1 MAMFG
6 RLGLAKEAVVGP
18 VTRFIASQN
27 IWFFTLFSVFV
38 DYYVFLVLPLSLIV
52 FYKKFGRRRV
62 TSLVLSLLL
71 LYLAVPY
78 LKVTFG
84 QSRPCNEYLKTA
96 CPMDYSFPS
105 GHTAVAF
112 VFAFLSLGTVAFPFY
127 YISAFLIAVSRVYMG
142 VHFLND
148 VVGGMVVGIFSYLV
162 SEKVI
167 DACLRYAGG

>member
-1 MAMFG
+1 MATLG
-6 RLGLAKEAVVGP
+6 RLGFAKEVIGP
-18 VTRFIASQN
+18 ITRFIASQN

-38 DYYVFLVLPLSLIV
+38 DYYVFLALPLSLIV
-52 FYKKFGRRRV
+52 FYKKLGRRRV
-62 TSLVLSLLL
+62 ASLVLSLLL

-84 QSRPCNEYLKTA
+84 RSRPCDEYLKTA
-96 CPMDYSFPS
+96 CPTDYSFPS
-105 GHTAVAF
+105 GHAAVAF
-112 VFAFLSLGTVAFPFY
+112 AFAFLSLGTVAFPFY
-127 YISAFLIAVSRVYMG
+127 YISAFLIALSRVYMG

-148 VVGGMVVGIFSYLV
+148 IVGGMVVGIFSYLV